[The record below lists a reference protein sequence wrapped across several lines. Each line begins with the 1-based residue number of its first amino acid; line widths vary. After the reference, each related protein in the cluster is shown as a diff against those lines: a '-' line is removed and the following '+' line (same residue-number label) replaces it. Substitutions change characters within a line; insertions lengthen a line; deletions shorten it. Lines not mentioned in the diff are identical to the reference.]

1 MLPCQSKCSRY
12 FEGCHKSCARWE
24 LMCKA
29 NQISQKRKKAY
40 LAYHNE
46 RCGDIIRRCYQNVAY
61 LPHR

>member
-1 MLPCQSKCSRY
+1 
-12 FEGCHKSCARWE
+12 
-24 LMCKA
+24 MCKA

-46 RCGDIIRRCYQNVAY
+46 RCGDIIRRCYQTVAY